1 MKTIKILLFITSLFS
16 LIPFQ
21 TYASQP
27 NEEST
32 NSDLILTLLTPYIS
46 KEIEKYYDK
55 TLKYPPTYAPWFGT
69 EMTVIRTKPRRYEFL
84 VTVKAEPYVG
94 AHNSVGVDEITFLV
108 SVTGGVKTI
117 EYVHLKDYKLPPH
130 LSNYYR

>member
-1 MKTIKILLFITSLFS
+1 MKVIKVLLFFML
-16 LIPFQ
+16 LLCVPFQ
-21 TYASQP
+21 TYASQS

-32 NSDLILTLLTPYIS
+32 NRDLILTLLTPYIS

-69 EMTVIRTKPRRYEFL
+69 EITVKRTEPRRFEFL

-108 SVTGGVKTI
+108 SVTDGVKTI
-117 EYVHLKDYKLPPH
+117 KYVHLKDYKLPPH